1 MPRYNNG
8 MNGHFRRMTVLLSI
22 VIPLMVWAEYN
33 MNITFKDGNKMQWKV
48 TNELRVRSEGSIL
61 TISDSKEPAVNFS
74 IEDVRRIDYSEFSQS
89 GIPGVQQSDVPCV
102 WISGKS
108 LYCNGTGELR
118 IASIA
123 GVTVF
128 TASCGDDRPAVI
140 DVSRLAKGI
149 LIVSL
154 NGIPLLK
161 VVNQ

>member
-22 VIPLMVWAEYN
+22 IIPLMVWAEYN

-102 WISGKS
+102 DI
-108 LYCNGTGELR
+108 R
-118 IASIA
+118 Q
-123 GVTVF
+123 VT
-128 TASCGDDRPAVI
+128 
-140 DVSRLAKGI
+140 I
-149 LIVSL
+149 L
-154 NGIPLLK
+154 
-161 VVNQ
+161 QRYR